1 MINQGVRYF
10 SAIAR
15 HGSIREAAE
24 ELHIAQSA
32 LSRQVQK
39 LEEDFGV
46 PLFERHA
53 RGVKLTSAGEIFL
66 RHAQTNLRQIERVR
80 SEIDGLK
87 GLRRGL
93 VSIRSIES
101 LVPHLLPRA
110 LTRFSERHPGINF
123 EITID
128 GSDQVVAAVRE
139 GRTDIGLAFYP
150 PAERELETVFKMR
163 EPLVATM
170 SARHPLAQRPRVSLA
185 DCAAYP
191 IASPMKHTGS
201 RILIDVACKAAGIHI
216 TPALETNAIQ
226 LRVEFVKVNHGIT
239 FLSRLSAWDSLR
251 TGELVAVPIRDRLV
265 NTATIDAITHAS
277 RQLPIAAEEFL
288 RFLQG
293 EFQDLHE
300 LAYAP
305 LKREAAAAGSARS
318 MRAADK
324 ASTGEKRS

>member
-1 MINQGVRYF
+1 MINQSLRYF

-32 LSRQVQK
+32 LSRQIQK
-39 LEEDFGV
+39 LEEDFGA
-46 PLFERHA
+46 PLFQRHA

-80 SEIDGLK
+80 SEIDALK

-93 VSIRSIES
+93 VSIQAIES

-110 LTRFSERHPGINF
+110 VTRFSERHPGINF

-128 GSDQVVAAVRE
+128 GSDQVVAAV
-139 GRTDIGLAFYP
+139 IGLAFYP

-163 EPLVATM
+163 EPLVALM

-185 DCAAYP
+185 DCVVYP
-191 IASPMKHTGS
+191 IASPMRHTGS
-201 RILIDVACKAAGIHI
+201 RILIDVACKAVGIHI

-226 LRVEFVKVNHGIT
+226 LRVRFVQVNHGIT

-251 TGELVAVPIRDRLV
+251 AGEVVAVPIRDRLV
-265 NTATIDAITHAS
+265 NSATIDAITHAS
-277 RQLPIAAEEFL
+277 RQLPLAAEEFL

-293 EFQDLHE
+293 EFQNLHE
-300 LAYAP
+300 LASAP
-305 LKREAAAAGSARS
+305 LKREAVANVSAHS
-318 MRAADK
+318 MRATEQ
-324 ASTGEKRS
+324 ASSGDKRS

>member
-1 MINQGVRYF
+1 MINQPLRSF

-15 HGSIREAAE
+15 LGSIREAAE

-32 LSRQVQK
+32 LSRQIQK
-39 LEEDFGV
+39 LEEELGV
-46 PLFERHA
+46 PLFHRHA

-80 SEIDGLK
+80 SEIDALK
-87 GLRRGL
+87 GLRRGT
-93 VSIRSIES
+93 VNIRSIES

-110 LTRFSERHPGINF
+110 MTRFSQRYPGIQF

-150 PAERELETVFKMR
+150 PAEAELETAFKMR
-163 EPLVATM
+163 EPLVAVM
-170 SARHPLAQRPRVSLA
+170 SAHHPLAGRPKVSLA

-191 IASPMKHTGS
+191 IALPMKHTGS
-201 RILIDVACKAAGIHI
+201 HILIEVACTAAGIHI
-216 TPALETNAIQ
+216 SPTLETNAIQ
-226 LRVEFVKVNHGIT
+226 LRVEFVRVNHGIT

-251 TGELVAVPIRDRLV
+251 SGELVAVPIRDRLV
-265 NTATIDAITHAS
+265 NNATIDAITHSA
-277 RQLPIAAEEFL
+277 RQLPVAAEEFL

-300 LAYAP
+300 IAYAP
-305 LKREAAAAGSARS
+305 LKREPAAAGSARS
-318 MRAADK
+318 MRTVVK
-324 ASTGEKRS
+324 ASTGDRRS

>member
-1 MINQGVRYF
+1 MINQSLRYF

-15 HGSIREAAE
+15 LGSIREAAE

-32 LSRQVQK
+32 LSRQIHK

-66 RHAQTNLRQIERVR
+66 RHAQINLRQIERVR

-101 LVPHLLPRA
+101 LVPHLLPRGVN
-110 LTRFSERHPGINF
+110 RFSKRHPGITF

-150 PAERELETVFKMR
+150 PAEAELETVFKMR
-163 EPLVATM
+163 EPLVAMM
-170 SARHPLAQRPRVSLA
+170 SARHPLASRPKVSLA
-185 DCAAYP
+185 DCATYP

-216 TPALETNAIQ
+216 SPSLETNSIQ

-251 TGELVAVPIRDRLV
+251 SGELVAVPIRDRLM
-265 NTATIDAITHAS
+265 NSATIDAITHSA
-277 RQLPIAAEEFL
+277 RQLPLAAEEFL

-300 LAYAP
+300 LASAP
-305 LKREAAAAGSARS
+305 LKREAAAVASARS
-318 MRAADK
+318 MRAGAK
-324 ASTGEKRS
+324 ASMGARRS